1 VRAGGTFSG
10 LTHVVAMAALLF
22 GWPAFTLIFER
33 TDDIDEPIDVLVYG
47 KNEEFN
53 AAFRTGNLVE
63 KKAEDTESLETKG
76 GIDPDDISPTDT
88 TGDAGFTSQGNTDT
102 NRTAVGRTDIARIGA
117 PDSPERVRS
126 RMPDDPAGVRT
137 PSTNEDDIPRP
148 ADQPSPDRAM
158 REIVINVQ
166 VARLADLSA
175 PQSEQRAMTATL
187 AAVPVQAVPPPREVA
202 GRDMPPA
209 SRSDTVAAEQPS
221 PPAPPPTPAAA
232 TAATTSD
239 DRAATP
245 SSVPRLQIDAPVAT
259 QATGPVAVLSGIQ
272 PGTAGEEAAAD
283 RQAVASAAT
292 QAPAATPARAIPAA
306 AATVA
311 AGEPGA
317 TPPAPRTTT
326 APPKSLA
333 QVAETEARTGGDVPR
348 PASRSDVADA
358 GVPTPAAG
366 TPAVAAAESAQAAGG
381 AGPAAPSLASSQG
394 QPQASPRQALAEAA
408 ASKLRDA
415 PPTIV
420 KVDAPRT
427 PLDPASPDRPAAA
440 AVAEERPVASPAVLT
455 QPAPEAVTA
464 PPRAAE
470 VARDERAQAVPPAQR
485 AETPPSPPA
494 TTPTDPLSRLAALA
508 AGDDEVLRRLL
519 QPELRPLPGPAPD
532 GREARSTGELPLSG
546 AETPTPDA
554 AQATRGTSARTEAV
568 LREAAA
574 AGNGKAALI
583 LAKRALRGEATTVP
597 RGEIESLLRRAAE
610 RGEVEAQLLLAVVK
624 AKGIVVAQDRIEA
637 HALLKVAAIATG
649 ALSEL
654 ATALPPDPA
663 RPKSPEARAV
673 EAALAQVER
682 QMSIEEVVKSQTVEN
697 AYRHAL
703 RVAPRGTQAGR
714 FGTAANTEML
724 EAAAAGSTATLAE
737 LLARGADIEGRDT
750 TGRTAI
756 INAAW
761 RGRVEAIELLVA
773 LGANFDVVDT
783 GGLTAVQWAAS
794 NGHTEA
800 VERLVAAGASIDA
813 ADNDGRTALMRAAW
827 NGHAETVAALL
838 RAGASTRRTD
848 AKGESARTYAQRSGN
863 RDVVRLLGDGT

>member
-22 GWPAFTLIFER
+22 GWPAFSLIFER

-47 KNEEFN
+47 KNEEFK
-53 AAFRTGNLVE
+53 AAFRTGTLVE
-63 KKAEDTESLETKG
+63 KRDEDAESLETKG

-88 TGDAGFTSQGNTDT
+88 TGDAGFTSQGTTDT
-102 NRTAVGRTDIARIGA
+102 NRTAAGRTDIARTGT
-117 PDSPERVRS
+117 PDSPERTRS
-126 RMPDDPAGVRT
+126 RLPDDLAGVRI
-137 PSTNEDDIPRP
+137 PSTNDDDIPRP
-148 ADQPSPDRAM
+148 AEQPLPDGAM

-166 VARLADLSA
+166 VARLTDLSA
-175 PQSEQRAMTATL
+175 PQSEQRALTATL
-187 AAVPVQAVPPPREVA
+187 AAVPVQAIPPPREVA
-202 GRDMPPA
+202 TRDMPSA

-232 TAATTSD
+232 TAATASD
-239 DRAATP
+239 GRAATSP
-245 SSVPRLQIDAPVAT
+245 SVPRLQIDAPVAT
-259 QATGPVAVLSGIQ
+259 QATGPVAVPPGIQ
-272 PGTAGEEAAAD
+272 PGTDGDEATADQRPVGSAAA
-283 RQAVASAAT
+283 
-292 QAPAATPARAIPAA
+292 QAPAAARTLPAA
-306 AATVA
+306 AAAVA

-317 TPPAPRTTT
+317 TSPAPRTTT
-326 APPKSLA
+326 AQLTSPA
-333 QVAETEARTGGDVPR
+333 QAAETEARTGGDVPR
-348 PASRSDVADA
+348 PVSHPSAAAA
-358 GVPTPAAG
+358 GVPTPEAA
-366 TPAVAAAESAQAAGG
+366 TSAVAAADTEQSAGG
-381 AGPAAPSLASSQG
+381 AGPAEPSPASSQS

-427 PLDPASPDRPAAA
+427 PLDPAAPDRPAVV
-440 AVAEERPVASPAVLT
+440 AVAEERPAALPAVVT
-455 QPAPEAVTA
+455 QPVPEAVTA
-464 PPRAAE
+464 PLRTAE
-470 VARDERAQAVPPAQR
+470 VAREERAQAAPPAQR
-485 AETPPSPPA
+485 AAPPRSPPA
-494 TTPTDPLSRLAALA
+494 TTPTDPLSRLATLA

-519 QPELRPLPGPAPD
+519 QQESRPLTGPTPD
-532 GREARSTGELPLSG
+532 GNAPPRTGELPLSG
-546 AETPTPDA
+546 VEVAAPGTAPTA
-554 AQATRGTSARTEAV
+554 RSMSARTEAV
-568 LREAAA
+568 LRDAAA

-583 LAKRALRGEATTVP
+583 LAKRALRGEAATVP
-597 RGEIESLLRRAAE
+597 PVEIEDLLRRAAE

-624 AKGIVVAQDRIEA
+624 ARGIVVAQDRIEA
-637 HALLKVAAIATG
+637 HALLKIAAVATG
-649 ALSEL
+649 AVSEL
-654 ATALPPDPA
+654 PTALPPDPS
-663 RPKSPEARAV
+663 RPKSAEARAV

-682 QMSIEEVVKSQTVEN
+682 QMSIEEVVKSQTVAN

-703 RVAPRGTQAGR
+703 RVAPRGAQAGR
-714 FGTAANTEML
+714 FGTAATTEML

-773 LGANFDVVDT
+773 LGANFDVVDS

-800 VERLVAAGASIDA
+800 VERLVTAGASIDA

-827 NGHAETVAALL
+827 NGHTETVAALL

-848 AKGESARTYAQRSGN
+848 AKGESARDYAQRSGSK
-863 RDVVRLLGDGT
+863 DVIRMLGGGT

>member
-1 VRAGGTFSG
+1 MRAGGTLSG

-22 GWPAFTLIFER
+22 GWPAFTLMFER

-47 KNEEFN
+47 KNAEFN
-53 AAFRTGNLVE
+53 AAFRTGTLVE
-63 KKAEDTESLETKG
+63 KRDENAESLETKG

-88 TGDAGFTSQGNTDT
+88 TGAAGFTSQGNTDT
-102 NRTAVGRTDIARIGA
+102 NRTAAGRADIARAGD
-117 PDSPERVRS
+117 PNSPRS
-126 RMPDDPAGVRT
+126 KIPDDPASVQT
-137 PSTNEDDIPRP
+137 ASTDDDGNARP
-148 ADQPSPDRAM
+148 VDRPSPDRTM

-166 VARLADLSA
+166 FARLEDMSA
-175 PQSEQRAMTATL
+175 RQSEQRAMTATL
-187 AAVPVQAVPPPREVA
+187 GAMPLQAVPPPREL
-202 GRDMPPA
+202 PPA
-209 SRSDTVAAEQPS
+209 SKSDAVAGVQ
-221 PPAPPPTPAAA
+221 PPAAVPPKTPMTIAADIA
-232 TAATTSD
+232 ST
-239 DRAATP
+239 ATP
-245 SSVPRLQIDAPVAT
+245 SVPRLQIDALATTRTVAPDGA
-259 QATGPVAVLSGIQ
+259 QSDFQ
-272 PGTAGEEAAAD
+272 PATAGDNAAAD
-283 RQAVASAAT
+283 RQDAASPATQVPAAPRSSHVPTPLPPSLAQAAESAART
-292 QAPAATPARAIPAA
+292 AEAAR
-306 AATVA
+306 
-311 AGEPGA
+311 
-317 TPPAPRTTT
+317 PAPRT
-326 APPKSLA
+326 AAAAAS
-333 QVAETEARTGGDVPR
+333 VPT
-348 PASRSDVADA
+348 PQA
-358 GVPTPAAG
+358 GVPTAAAAAPAQ
-366 TPAVAAAESAQAAGG
+366 AAAEAETEIRRAEPS
-381 AGPAAPSLASSQG
+381 PASPQD
-394 QPQASPRQALAEAA
+394 QPQASSRQALAEAA
-408 ASKLRDA
+408 ASKFRDA

-427 PLDPASPDRPAAA
+427 PLDPASPDRQAVA
-440 AVAEERPVASPAVLT
+440 AVVEERPVVSPAVIT
-455 QPAPEAVTA
+455 HPASEAVTA

-485 AETPPSPPA
+485 AETPRSPPV
-494 TTPTDPLSRLAALA
+494 TTPADPLSRLAALA
-508 AGDDEVLRRLL
+508 AGEDEVLRRLL
-519 QPELRPLPGPAPD
+519 QPEIRPRPGPTPD
-532 GREARSTGELPLSG
+532 VRETPGTGELPLSG
-546 AETPTPDA
+546 GETPTPDT

-583 LAKRALRGEATTVP
+583 LAKRALRGEAATVP
-597 RGEIESLLRRAAE
+597 AAEIESLLRRAAE

-637 HALLKVAAIATG
+637 HALLKIAAIATG

-773 LGANFDVVDT
+773 LGADFDVVDT

-827 NGHAETVAALL
+827 NGHTETVAALL
-838 RAGASTRRTD
+838 RAGASTRQTD

-863 RDVVRLLGDGT
+863 RDVIRLLGDGT